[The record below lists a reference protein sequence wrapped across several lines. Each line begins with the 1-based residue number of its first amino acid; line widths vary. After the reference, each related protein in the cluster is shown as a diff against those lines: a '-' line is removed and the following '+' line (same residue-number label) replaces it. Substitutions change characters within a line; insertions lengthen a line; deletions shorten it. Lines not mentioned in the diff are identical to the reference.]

1 MMEEKIRIEVENLE
15 KNERIDK
22 YLSSKLDDSFS
33 RAKIQKLIDEELIL
47 VNDKVIKSSYKVSNG
62 DVILITDKEEDMSVK
77 PEKMDIDIVYE
88 DDDVMVINKKSG
100 VVVHPAPGNYSGT
113 LVNGLMYLSKDL
125 SHVNGE
131 FRPGIVHRI
140 DKDTSGLLIVA
151 KNDKAHRILAEELKE
166 KKVKRKYITL
176 VSGVINHDVGEID
189 APIGRDPSDRKKMC
203 VTSTNSKDAIT
214 HFRVLERYKNASLIE
229 CELETGRTHQI
240 RVHMKYINHPVIND
254 PVYGKSNHG
263 EFGQLLHAKEITFTH
278 PTTKEIMTF
287 SCEVPEEFNKIL
299 EEYKEESEIKWI

>member
-166 KKVKRKYITL
+166 KKIKRKYIAL
-176 VSGVINHDVGEID
+176 VSGVINHDLGEID

-254 PVYGKSNHG
+254 PVYGKNNHG

-278 PTTKEIMTF
+278 PTTKEVMTF

-299 EEYKEESEIKWI
+299 EEYKEE

>member
-1 MMEEKIRIEVENLE
+1 MMEEKIRIDVENLE

-22 YLSSKLDDSFS
+22 YLSSKLDDNFS

-166 KKVKRKYITL
+166 KKIKRKYIAL
-176 VSGVINHDVGEID
+176 VSGVINHDIGEID

-240 RVHMKYINHPVIND
+240 RVHMKYIDHPVIND

-299 EEYKEESEIKWI
+299 EEYKEE

>member
-22 YLSSKLDDSFS
+22 YLSSKLDDNFS

-62 DVILITDKEEDMSVK
+62 DVILITDKEEDMNVK

-166 KKVKRKYITL
+166 KKIKRKYIAL
-176 VSGVINHDVGEID
+176 VSGVINHDIGEID

-254 PVYGKSNHG
+254 PVYGKNNHG

-278 PTTKEIMTF
+278 PTTKEVMTF

-299 EEYKEESEIKWI
+299 EEYKEE

>member
-88 DDDVMVINKKSG
+88 DNDVMVINKKSG

-166 KKVKRKYITL
+166 KKIKRKYIAL
-176 VSGVINHDVGEID
+176 VSGVINHDIGEID

-254 PVYGKSNHG
+254 PVYGKNNHG

-278 PTTKEIMTF
+278 PTTKEVMTF

-299 EEYKEESEIKWI
+299 EEYKEE

>member
-1 MMEEKIRIEVENLE
+1 MMEEKIKVEVENLE
-15 KNERIDK
+15 KSERIDK
-22 YLSSKLDDSFS
+22 YLSSKLDDNFS

-47 VNDKVIKSSYKVSNG
+47 VNDKIIKSSYKVSNG
-62 DVILITDKEEDMSVK
+62 DVILITDKEEDMSIK

-88 DDDVMVINKKSG
+88 DDDVIVINKKSG
-100 VVVHPAPGNYSGT
+100 VVVYPAPGNYSGT

-166 KKVKRKYITL
+166 KKIKRKYIAL

-203 VTSTNSKDAIT
+203 VTSVNSKDAIT

-254 PVYGKSNHG
+254 PVYGKNNHG

-278 PTTKEIMTF
+278 PTTKKVMTF
-287 SCEVPEEFNKIL
+287 SCNVPEEFNKIL
-299 EEYKEESEIKWI
+299 EEYKEE

>member
-47 VNDKVIKSSYKVSNG
+47 VNDKIIKSSYKVSNG

-166 KKVKRKYITL
+166 KKIKRKYIAL
-176 VSGVINHDVGEID
+176 VSGVINHDIGEID

-278 PTTKEIMTF
+278 PTTKEVMTF

-299 EEYKEESEIKWI
+299 EEYKEE

>member
-47 VNDKVIKSSYKVSNG
+47 VNDKVIKSCYKVSNG

-166 KKVKRKYITL
+166 KKIKRKYIAL
-176 VSGVINHDVGEID
+176 VSGVINHDIGEID

-254 PVYGKSNHG
+254 PVYGKNNHG

-278 PTTKEIMTF
+278 PTTKEVMTF

-299 EEYKEESEIKWI
+299 EEYKEE

>member
-47 VNDKVIKSSYKVSNG
+47 VNDKIIKSSYKVSNG

-77 PEKMDIDIVYE
+77 PEKMNIDIVYE

-151 KNDKAHRILAEELKE
+151 KNDKAHRILADELKE
-166 KKVKRKYITL
+166 KRIKRKYIAL
-176 VSGVINHDVGEID
+176 VSGVINHDIGEID

-254 PVYGKSNHG
+254 PVYGKNNHG

-278 PTTKEIMTF
+278 PTTKEVMTF

-299 EEYKEESEIKWI
+299 EEYKEE

>member
-1 MMEEKIRIEVENLE
+1 MMEEKIRIDVENLE

-22 YLSSKLDDSFS
+22 YLSSKLDDNFS

-166 KKVKRKYITL
+166 KKIKRKYIAL

-240 RVHMKYINHPVIND
+240 RVHMKYIDHPVIND

-299 EEYKEESEIKWI
+299 EEYKEE

>member
-33 RAKIQKLIDEELIL
+33 RAKIQKLIDEELIV

-100 VVVHPAPGNYSGT
+100 IVVHPAPGNYSGT
-113 LVNGLMYLSKDL
+113 LVNGLMYLSKNL

-166 KKVKRKYITL
+166 KKIKRKYIAL
-176 VSGVINHDVGEID
+176 VSGVINHDIGEID

-254 PVYGKSNHG
+254 PVYGKNNHG

-278 PTTKEIMTF
+278 PTTKEVMSF

-299 EEYKEESEIKWI
+299 EEYKEE

>member
-47 VNDKVIKSSYKVSNG
+47 VNDKIIKSSYKVSNG

-77 PEKMDIDIVYE
+77 PEKMNIDIVYE

-166 KKVKRKYITL
+166 KKIKRKYIAL
-176 VSGVINHDVGEID
+176 VSGVINHDIGEID

-203 VTSTNSKDAIT
+203 VTSTNSKEAIT
-214 HFRVLERYKNASLIE
+214 HFRVLERYKKASLIE
-229 CELETGRTHQI
+229 CKLETGRTHQI

-254 PVYGKSNHG
+254 PVYGKNNHG

-278 PTTKEIMTF
+278 PTTKEVMTF

-299 EEYKEESEIKWI
+299 EEYKEE

>member
-166 KKVKRKYITL
+166 KKVKRKYIAL

-254 PVYGKSNHG
+254 PVYGKNNHG

-278 PTTKEIMTF
+278 PTTKEVMTF

-299 EEYKEESEIKWI
+299 EEYKEE

>member
-1 MMEEKIRIEVENLE
+1 MMKEKIRIEVENLE

-166 KKVKRKYITL
+166 KKIKRKYIAL
-176 VSGVINHDVGEID
+176 VSGVINHDIGEID

-254 PVYGKSNHG
+254 PVYGKNNHG

-278 PTTKEIMTF
+278 PTTKEVMTF

-299 EEYKEESEIKWI
+299 EEYKEE

>member
-22 YLSSKLDDSFS
+22 YLSSKLDDNFS

-166 KKVKRKYITL
+166 KKVKRKYIAL
-176 VSGVINHDVGEID
+176 VSGVINHDIGEID

-278 PTTKEIMTF
+278 PTTKEVMTF

-299 EEYKEESEIKWI
+299 EEYKEE

>member
-15 KNERIDK
+15 KSERIDK
-22 YLSSKLDDSFS
+22 YLSSKLDDNFS

-47 VNDKVIKSSYKVSNG
+47 VNDKIIKSSYKVSNG

-166 KKVKRKYITL
+166 KKIKRKYIAL

-240 RVHMKYINHPVIND
+240 RVHMKYIDHPVIND

-299 EEYKEESEIKWI
+299 EEYKEE

>member
-1 MMEEKIRIEVENLE
+1 MMEEKIRIKVENLE

-22 YLSSKLDDSFS
+22 YLSSKLNDSFS

-166 KKVKRKYITL
+166 KKIKRKYIAL
-176 VSGVINHDVGEID
+176 VSGVINHDIGEID

-254 PVYGKSNHG
+254 PVYGKNNHG

-278 PTTKEIMTF
+278 PTTKEVMTF

-299 EEYKEESEIKWI
+299 EEYKEE

>member
-47 VNDKVIKSSYKVSNG
+47 VNDKVIKNSYKVSNG

-166 KKVKRKYITL
+166 KKIKRKYIAL
-176 VSGVINHDVGEID
+176 VSGVINHDIGEID
-189 APIGRDPSDRKKMC
+189 APIGRDSSDRKKMC

-254 PVYGKSNHG
+254 PVYGKNNHG
-263 EFGQLLHAKEITFTH
+263 KFGQLLHAKEITFTH
-278 PTTKEIMTF
+278 PTTKEVMTF

-299 EEYKEESEIKWI
+299 EEYKEE

>member
-166 KKVKRKYITL
+166 KKIKRKYIAL
-176 VSGVINHDVGEID
+176 VSGVINHDIGQID

-254 PVYGKSNHG
+254 PVYGKNNHG

-278 PTTKEIMTF
+278 PTTKEVMTF

-299 EEYKEESEIKWI
+299 EEYKEE

>member
-1 MMEEKIRIEVENLE
+1 MMEEKIRIDVENLE

-22 YLSSKLDDSFS
+22 YLSSKLDDNFS

-62 DVILITDKEEDMSVK
+62 DVILITDKEDDMSIK
-77 PEKMDIDIVYE
+77 PEKMDIDIIYE
-88 DDDVMVINKKSG
+88 DDDVMVIN
-100 VVVHPAPGNYSGT
+100 
-113 LVNGLMYLSKDL
+113 KDL

-166 KKVKRKYITL
+166 KKIKRKYIAL

-203 VTSTNSKDAIT
+203 VTSVNSKDAIT

-254 PVYGKSNHG
+254 PVYGKNNHG

-278 PTTKEIMTF
+278 PTTKKVMTF
-287 SCEVPEEFNKIL
+287 SCNVPEEFNKIL
-299 EEYKEESEIKWI
+299 EEYKEE

>member
-22 YLSSKLDDSFS
+22 YLSSKLDDNFS

-166 KKVKRKYITL
+166 KKIKRKYIAL
-176 VSGVINHDVGEID
+176 VSGVINHDIGEID

-254 PVYGKSNHG
+254 PVYGKNNHG

-278 PTTKEIMTF
+278 PTTKEVMTF

-299 EEYKEESEIKWI
+299 EEYKEE

>member
-47 VNDKVIKSSYKVSNG
+47 VNDKIIKSSYKVSNG

-166 KKVKRKYITL
+166 KKIKRKYIAL
-176 VSGVINHDVGEID
+176 VSGVISHDIGEID

-254 PVYGKSNHG
+254 PVYGKNNHG

-278 PTTKEIMTF
+278 PTTKEVMTF

-299 EEYKEESEIKWI
+299 EEYKEE

>member
-166 KKVKRKYITL
+166 KKVKRKYIAL

-299 EEYKEESEIKWI
+299 EEYKEE